1 MKAMILAAGF
11 GSRMRPLT
19 LTKPKPL
26 LEVKGCPLIE
36 YHIKAL
42 AQAGV
47 KDIVIN
53 HAYLGQQIVDYLGD
67 GSYWNVN
74 IKYSA
79 ELEPL
84 ETAGGLRQA
93 LPLIDPHNSNQPF
106 IVVNADVFTD
116 FDFSHLPELAEN
128 NLAHLLMVP
137 NPPQHQAGDFL
148 VEDGCAFLPDKNKI
162 THTFSGIS
170 LLRPE
175 LLALNREQKLAA
187 VLRQAMALGRVSAS
201 IYKGFWSDIGT
212 PERLAELN
220 L

>member
-47 KDIVIN
+47 KEIVIN

-67 GSYWNVN
+67 GSCWSVN

-128 NLAHLLMVP
+128 DLAYLLMVP
-137 NPPQHQAGDFL
+137 NPLQHQAGDFL
-148 VEDGCAFLPDKNKI
+148 LENSRVFLPDENK
-162 THTFSGIS
+162 TTYTFSGIS
-170 LLRPE
+170 LLRPQ
-175 LLALNREQKLAA
+175 LLTLNDEQKLGL
-187 VLRQAMALGRVSAS
+187 VLRQAMSLGKVSGCL
-201 IYKGFWSDIGT
+201 YQGFWSDVGT